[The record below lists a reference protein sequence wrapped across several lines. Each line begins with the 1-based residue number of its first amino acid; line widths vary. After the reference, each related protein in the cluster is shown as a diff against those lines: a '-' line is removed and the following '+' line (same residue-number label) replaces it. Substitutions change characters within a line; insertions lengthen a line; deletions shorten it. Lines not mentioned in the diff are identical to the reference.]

1 MRLGNARHRQ
11 IGAAQAALRTQQPS
25 RLARQLADTG
35 GAGASALQ
43 QLAALA
49 PRRHLLISHRAPLP
63 PPFLNLAWPLLTAQ
77 ETEQLLFDSLKGAA
91 PSDASSWLYARTLGH
106 PLLTAEYIQY
116 LRRQGYL
123 WSDGQTWRWRL
134 PPSHFLPPTIE
145 VLVQD
150 WLSPLPLG
158 SAARH
163 LLESAALLPEGS
175 SWPPTTRAALWS
187 ALAGQDL
194 APLQAELE
202 DLGVL
207 RRGTLEF
214 AHPLLRRGLLEGLPQ
229 SQRLA
234 LARRTLG
241 LLIEAQVEP
250 STDLIAEARLGSPQ
264 TLNIYVRLAEQARAS
279 GQSSSAG
286 QWLALASEHAEA
298 GQQPQLA
305 LEAAQLLRHHD
316 VEQALALAQ
325 RAASTQPFQHAALML
340 CAELALEQ
348 GNHQEAENW
357 LGLLA
362 ERYAEGETP
371 ADGPRQVWELRLKLL
386 YGTYERHAEA
396 LDLWNAHPHWHAGAN
411 PETVLQISSIF
422 GQRGAFD
429 AASELSRPL
438 LNGPPLDPFLR
449 CRVLEFQATLH
460 FLQNQTGL
468 AERYGFEA
476 LALARSLERPSYLAK
491 LLRKQFIFVE
501 TLGRLAEAKSYLG
514 EALELYRQHG
524 PELDL
529 AHIQASYGKLL
540 YALGEFE
547 EAETDLLESFR
558 TLTELDNKLLSC
570 DAALG
575 LCGLYVEWQ
584 PSYGGT
590 LALKYAHVAWEL
602 ANTVENQQLQH
613 TALFYLAQTEALF
626 GDPKAALG
634 YAQQSQHEQF
644 TGPSE
649 RRRAR
654 SQVALGL
661 A

>member
-1 MRLGNARHRQ
+1 MCVWGMPG
-11 IGAAQAALRTQQPS
+11 IGK
-25 RLARQLADTG
+25 
-35 GAGASALQ
+35 SALLKRHFGHSNQ
-43 QLAALA
+43 VALLNNLQTLAEPEQRALQRLAALA

-106 PLLTAEYIQY
+106 PLLTAEYVQY

-123 WSDGQTWRWRL
+123 WSDGHTWRWRL

-150 WLSPLPLG
+150 WLSPLPPQ
-158 SAARH
+158 SAARQ

-175 SWPPTTRAALWS
+175 DLPVETRVALWS
-187 ALAGQDL
+187 ALAEQALAGQKL
-194 APLQAELE
+194 APLQAQLE
-202 DLGVL
+202 GLGLL
-207 RRGTLEF
+207 RQGTLEF

-241 LLIEAQVEP
+241 LLIGAQVEP

-264 TLNIYVRLAEQARAS
+264 TLNIYVRLAEQARAH
-279 GQSSSAG
+279 GQPSSAG
-286 QWLALASEHAEA
+286 QWLALASEHAEP

-357 LGLLA
+357 LSLLA

-396 LDLWNAHPHWHAGAN
+396 LELWKAHPHWHAGAN

-429 AASELSRPL
+429 AASELSGPL
-438 LNGPPLDPFLR
+438 LDQNQLEPFLR

-460 FLQNQTGL
+460 FLQNQNSL

-501 TLGRLAEAKSYLG
+501 TLGRLPEAKTYLG

-547 EAETDLLESFR
+547 EAETDLLEKFQNPDR
-558 TLTELDNKLLSC
+558 TRQQAAEL
-570 DAALG
+570 
-575 LCGLYVEWQ
+575 
-584 PSYGGT
+584 
-590 LALKYAHVAWEL
+590 
-602 ANTVENQQLQH
+602 
-613 TALFYLAQTEALF
+613 
-626 GDPKAALG
+626 
-634 YAQQSQHEQF
+634 
-644 TGPSE
+644 
-649 RRRAR
+649 
-654 SQVALGL
+654 
-661 A
+661 